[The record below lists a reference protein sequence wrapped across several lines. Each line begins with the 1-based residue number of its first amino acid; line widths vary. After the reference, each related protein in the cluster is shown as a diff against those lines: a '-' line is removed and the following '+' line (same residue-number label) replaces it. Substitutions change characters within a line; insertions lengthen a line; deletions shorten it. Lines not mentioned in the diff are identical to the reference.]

1 MAEATYTEG
10 YNIMANLGKGKAVLG
25 LNLTVVDDG
34 YTITTP
40 FVRCVPIL
48 TSAAGAL
55 VTDVTN
61 ITEAAGIVTISSP
74 TISCPSAFQAII
86 MGDLY

>member
-1 MAEATYTEG
+1 MTEVTYTAG

-25 LNLTVVDDG
+25 LHLTSVADG

-40 FVRCVPIL
+40 FMRCVP
-48 TSAAGAL
+48 TMTAAVGAGA
-55 VTDVTN
+55 TDVTN
-61 ITEAAGIVTISSP
+61 VTESDGVVTISS
-74 TISCPSAFQAII
+74 TVGCPSAVHAII